1 MAVSSAEATQ
11 HATPLRSWGKRDG
24 AWAFQPSRPT
34 AVTHNSASPIPP
46 SAVASDLI
54 VLPLGRVAY
63 DEAWEVQRRLQ
74 ARLVADKRSEVPIG
88 LPHLLLL
95 VEHPHVYTL
104 GKSGDA
110 SNLLLGPDE
119 LSRVGATFERIDRGG
134 DITYHGPGQLVA
146 YPILDLSRIG
156 QDLHVYL
163 RKLEDAVIATCAD
176 YGVSAARVGGRTGVW
191 IGPDARGGERKVCA
205 MGIRCSRWV
214 TMHGLA
220 LNVATDLS
228 MFGHIV
234 PCGIADRGVTSLEA
248 ELDRPVGVDE
258 CSDRL
263 TRHLADVFGLN
274 ARVVPPDG
282 AHAWANSFAGNEAAA

>member
-1 MAVSSAEATQ
+1 VRPRRRSAC
-11 HATPLRSWGKRDG
+11 KR
-24 AWAFQPSRPT
+24 
-34 AVTHNSASPIPP
+34 PIAIDP
-46 SAVASDLI
+46 SADTLV

-63 DEAWEVQRRLQ
+63 RAAWDLQKRLQ
-74 ARLVADKRSEVPIG
+74 ARLIADKRSDAPRG

-110 SNLLLGPDE
+110 GHLLLGE
-119 LSRVGATFERIDRGG
+119 RALAERGATFERIDRGG

-156 QDLHVYL
+156 QDLHLYL
-163 RKLEDAVIATCAD
+163 RRLEDAVIATCSD
-176 YGVSAARVGGRTGVW
+176 WGLAAGRVDGRTGVW
-191 IGPDARGGERKVCA
+191 IGPDARGAERKVCA

-220 LNVATDLS
+220 LNVTTDLS

-234 PCGIADRGVTSLEA
+234 PCGIADRGVTSLA
-248 ELDRPVGVDE
+248 RELGRPPDPHAVRDA
-258 CSDRL
+258 L
-263 TRHLADVFGLN
+263 TRHLAQSFGLTPYP
-274 ARVVPPDG
+274 VSPDG
-282 AHAWANSFAGNEAAA
+282 APAWADAFARGEDRPEESTARGPC